1 MIDAVSRSVRG
12 RFAEFQG
19 SLVFKNLPV
28 ILDVAMWPKEE
39 EALQHYGDQAI
50 HEFQEALLI

>member
-12 RFAEFQG
+12 RFEEFQG
-19 SLVFKNLPV
+19 SAVFKNIPV

-39 EALQHYGDQAI
+39 EALQVTKQ
-50 HEFQEALLI
+50 FVS